1 MSHDDLNVKIESTEV
16 DIFVDR
22 TTDVEITVDILPDV
36 MVSVPPEEL
45 NITVDAREIDIR
57 IDNQPPDIELTLTSL
72 PDVIVLP
79 TTGLTGPMGPKG
91 LTGDTGPRGLTGPE
105 GAQGIKGDT
114 GSQGTQG
121 PIGAAGPQG
130 QTGPQG
136 AASTVPG
143 PVGPVGPMGTVYD
156 SDQIGTIKA
165 WSCPVIPENWALGL
179 GQTVNRVDYPDYA
192 DELGIPAGQATFQF
206 PNLSEKFLYGAA
218 TTAEIGQTGGEAAV
232 TLTAGQMPI
241 HSHTVNSHSH
251 GGLTGSGNS
260 GTVSAWHTHGVG
272 MDAQGSHSHTMN
284 TGLPIAVNALI
295 NAAAIGTARTSV
307 EGEDNM
313 AAAGSHTHNAWTG
326 DPSANHTHTVPQ
338 LSITAEAPGTDNK
351 GSGLAHNNMPPWVK
365 VGWIVK
371 VTGAQIDTAGNL
383 VGATGAQGPQGIKG
397 DTGNTG
403 ATGATGPQGV
413 PGYTEIC
420 CQLPQ
425 GYSGTVSCANGLW
438 TQVPIPAPPTLSI
451 TKSDGTNDD
460 YTRNADGS
468 VTINK
473 AGLYHIDALASEI
486 GTAWPDAASINF
498 GLAKKNGALPTTS
511 DWLVV
516 GQYTSGS
523 VTNNYPSCPVSCVI
537 QCAVGDRIAGW
548 LWHNSGA
555 ARNICLRTFSIT
567 RMGAGPAGPAGAQ
580 GPAGGPANQVTPTY
594 AVTAGYTVDRAFNP
608 EATSLTE
615 VARVLGSLISDM
627 KTSGLM
633 VS

>member
-206 PNLSEKFLYGAA
+206 PNLSDRFLYGAT
-218 TTAEIGQTGGEAAV
+218 TTAEIGQTGGEAAT
-232 TLTAGQMPI
+232 TLAVGHMPR
-241 HSHTVNSHSH
+241 HAHTVSSHSH
-251 GGLTGSGNS
+251 GGVTGG
-260 GTVSAWHTHGVG
+260 GTTGWISADHTHGVG
-272 MDAQGSHSHTMN
+272 MDN
-284 TGLPIAVNALI
+284 
-295 NAAAIGTARTSV
+295 
-307 EGEDNM
+307 
-313 AAAGSHTHNAWTG
+313 
-326 DPSANHTHTVPQ
+326 PSANHTHAIGANYVVRHEGGGVAYNTLTGLASDGGGNQPNVPTGTVSSWHTHNTWTGGVSANHNHSVPA
-338 LSITAEAPGTDNK
+338 LSITAEAPGTDYK
-351 GSGLAHNNMPPWVK
+351 GGTGAQTPGDGTPHNNLPPWIK

-371 VTGAQIDTAGNL
+371 VKGAQIDTAGNL
-383 VGATGAQGPQGIKG
+383 VGATGPPGVDGEGIE
-397 DTGNTG
+397 TYEQ
-403 ATGATGPQGV
+403 AAV
-413 PGYTEIC
+413 PTE
-420 CQLPQ
+420 P
-425 GYSGTVSCANGLW
+425 VS
-438 TQVPIPAPPTLSI
+438 I
-451 TKSDGTNDD
+451 
-460 YTRNADGS
+460 GS
-468 VTINK
+468 VW
-473 AGLYHIDALASEI
+473 IDTDEVPPVRAAIPLVTSLPVSPIDGDEI
-486 GTAWPDAASINF
+486 YFHVVAANLLWHLRYVTAVTDAY
-498 GLAKKNGALPTTS
+498 K
-511 DWLVV
+511 WLVV
-516 GQYTSGS
+516 GGATPLAKTWPAQATWQAGASGYERLS
-523 VTNNYPSCPVSCVI
+523 AANPTTIVLPLAGEWDFRYGAAFQNLGAGGAADAFIALHNDVTHARLGGYPTT
-537 QCAVGDRIAGW
+537 QDHYETWDRTDEVYAKGTLRGEARLTLAKINVDLRGVF
-548 LWHNSGA
+548 SGA
-555 ARNICLRTFSIT
+555 HANFGWYSAFMRASPVRV
-567 RMGAGPAGPAGAQ
+567 GP
-580 GPAGGPANQVTPTY
+580 
-594 AVTAGYTVDRAFNP
+594 
-608 EATSLTE
+608 
-615 VARVLGSLISDM
+615 
-627 KTSGLM
+627 
-633 VS
+633 